1 MNERPIRGALYRHYK
16 GGLYRVLQLA
26 KHSETLETLVVYA
39 NEHDPTLVW
48 ARPISMWN
56 ETVSTKDGDVL
67 RFTLLEE

>member
-1 MNERPIRGALYRHYK
+1 MEHDVVLGGLYRHYK
-16 GGLYRVLQLA
+16 GGLYRVLHLA

-39 NEHDPTLVW
+39 NEQDPTLVW

-67 RFTLLEE
+67 RFSLLEK